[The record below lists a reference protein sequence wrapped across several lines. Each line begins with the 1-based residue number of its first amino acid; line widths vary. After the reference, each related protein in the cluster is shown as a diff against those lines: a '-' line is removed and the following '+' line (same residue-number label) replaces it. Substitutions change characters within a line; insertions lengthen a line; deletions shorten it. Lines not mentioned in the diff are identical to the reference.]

1 MWKEQL
7 QINKPTIGSDIIDVP
22 EEEHD
27 DCRRRLRKI
36 VEIITQEGRINTSV
50 VLNESGTSDVEFFKH
65 EISEEGACE
74 VLKNV
79 GYNLMGIPVPPSFST
94 AKKIGIY
101 VGRKLKELDYMNIR
115 ITHSKEQYDWGN
127 TKTMIVSFTVYKK
140 EWAQKPNLIEN
151 AAKLY
156 EMYKKIINL
165 TQTERLP
172 FNTLFHDTKIEGVL
186 D

>member
-22 EEEHD
+22 EEEND

-36 VEIITQEGRINTSV
+36 VEIITQEGRIHTSV
-50 VLNESGTSDVEFFKH
+50 ALNESGISDVEFFKH

-79 GYNLMGIPVPPSFST
+79 GYNLMGIPVPPSYST
-94 AKKIGIY
+94 PKKIGIY
-101 VGRKLKELDYMNIR
+101 VNGKAGKPFIQAMSFR
-115 ITHSKEQYDWGN
+115 ITHSKIKYDWGN
-127 TKTMIVSFTVYKK
+127 AKTMVVSFT
-140 EWAQKPNLIEN
+140 LIEKN

-156 EMYKKIINL
+156 EMYKEIINL
-165 TQTERLP
+165 TPNQKLP
-172 FNTLFHDTKIEGVL
+172 FNTLFKDTRIEGVL

>member
-1 MWKEQL
+1 MFQK
-7 QINKPTIGSDIIDVP
+7 KYMM
-22 EEEHD
+22 
-27 DCRRRLRKI
+27 I
-36 VEIITQEGRINTSV
+36 VEEG
-50 VLNESGTSDVEFFKH
+50 LESDVEFFKH
-65 EISEEGACE
+65 EISEEDACE

-127 TKTMIVSFTVYKK
+127 TKTMIVSFTVYSN
-140 EWAQKPNLIEN
+140 QHSDDVFNHVN
-151 AAKLY
+151 ATKLY